1 MRTVTLL
8 LLLCA
13 IMHSANA
20 QDFVI
25 GGQAKPSAA
34 GEKYDSLSN
43 FFTLFPN
50 QEPEK
55 AKAMIGQEVTYYN
68 THDYSNGYYQI
79 PYPWKDGRL
88 RSGRYTSSQAA
99 KDAYLEELKKKSG
112 TKYKITDYVV
122 YEGKPG
128 YVFTDNNGE
137 SIFYTDVMFVDGE
150 FICEGYKEK
159 FREQYVGKDVY
170 FTTEGMRQ
178 NWNPNNIDEVDHCF
192 IGLQSRELRPTF
204 PDMSRWTIKG
214 LGVDTTYWGDHTVQ
228 NDMYNNFC
236 RLVFVVHND
245 DMGDYECYVS
255 KSDMLGRGKGVL
267 KPTPRFIIAN
277 TLLAK
282 PTAWGMDISTTSW
295 EGTIPPDVLA
305 AAKNGEPNAIY
316 AIINYFNDYGRFSKI
331 NNLSFDEYLILLNKA
346 VDGGYIHH
354 STPQWLYKVAIY
366 YMPYVISL
374 DNEGKNNYK
383 EGIPFLMKAARLGN
397 GDAIK
402 SLIEAVDQGKTNDN
416 EVFKIIEEGAEK
428 ENAAKLFLGRQLL
441 MGKKLSSPNKIVS
454 MLQELGNTTYSGNDE
469 AILILY
475 ECYEKGIVVEK
486 DGNKAF
492 ELLTKSADKNN
503 QTACFLLGEKY
514 YYGDGVDKDLDK
526 SANYLQKAIR
536 MERRSINN
544 IGYKYHYMLGKI
556 LASKSDRD
564 CISHFEDA
572 LSCND
577 PQRYEAAIDLGNLY
591 YEGKVVDKNEG
602 EAAEYYWLAYK
613 DGKLEEGKRLFEK
626 YQLKDKLII
635 YLNEQKSEGNR
646 SDDYVDEIIQ
656 SLNK

>member
-1 MRTVTLL
+1 MRTITL

-88 RSGRYTSSQAA
+88 RSGRYTSSQTA
-99 KDAYLEELKKKSG
+99 KDAYLAELKKKSG

-150 FICEGYKEK
+150 FVCEGYKEK
-159 FREQYVGKDVY
+159 FRKQFVGKDVY

-178 NWNPNNIDEVDHCF
+178 NWNPKNIDEVRHCF
-192 IGLQSRELRPTF
+192 IGLQSRELKPTF
-204 PDMSRWTIKG
+204 PNMSKWTVKG
-214 LGVDTTYWGDHTVQ
+214 LGVDTTYWGDHTIQ

-245 DMGDYECYVS
+245 EMGDYECYVS
-255 KSDMLGRGKGVL
+255 MSDMLERGKPVG
-267 KPTPRFIIAN
+267 KPSPRFIIAN
-277 TLLAK
+277 TQSAK
-282 PTAWGMDISTTSW
+282 PTAWGKDISTQSW
-295 EGTIPPDVLA
+295 EGTIPSEVLA
-305 AAKNGEPNAIY
+305 TAKNGEPNALY
-316 AIINYFNDYGRFSKI
+316 AIINYYNDYGRFNII
-331 NNLSFDEYLILLNKA
+331 NNLSYDDYVALLNKA

-354 STPQWLYKVAIY
+354 RTPQWLYKVATH
-366 YMPYVISL
+366 YMPRVISQ
-374 DNEGKNNYK
+374 DKEGKNDYK
-383 EGIPFLMKAARLGN
+383 KGIPVLMKAARLGDS
-397 GDAIK
+397 DAIN
-402 SLIEAVDQGKTNDN
+402 SLIEAIDQGKTNDN
-416 EVFKIIEEGAEK
+416 EAFKIIEEGAEK

-441 MGKKLSSPNKIVS
+441 MGKKLSSPDKIVS

-469 AILILY
+469 AFLILS
-475 ECYEKGIVVEK
+475 ECYEKGIGVEK

-514 YYGDGVDKDLDK
+514 YYGNGVVKDLDK
-526 SANYLQKAIR
+526 SANYLQKGIR
-536 MERRSINN
+536 MERRSIRN
-544 IGYKYHYMLGKI
+544 IGFKYHYMLGKI
-556 LASKSDRD
+556 LASKADRD
-564 CISHFEDA
+564 CISHFENA
-572 LSCND
+572 FSCND
-577 PQRYEAAIDLGNLY
+577 PKRYEAAIDLGNLY
-591 YEGKVVDKNEG
+591 YEGKLVDKNEG

-613 DGKLEEGKRLFEK
+613 DGKMEEGKRLFEQ
-626 YQLKDKLII
+626 YQLKDKLIN
-635 YLNEQKSEGNR
+635 YLNEQKSEGNLT
-646 SDDYVDEIIQ
+646 DDYVDEIIQ

>member
-1 MRTVTLL
+1 MRTITLL
-8 LLLCA
+8 LLCV

-25 GGQAKPSAA
+25 GGQAKPSAT

-43 FFTLFPN
+43 FFTLSPT
-50 QEPEK
+50 QEPGK

-99 KDAYLEELKKKSG
+99 KDAYLAELKKKSG

-128 YVFTDNNGE
+128 YVLTDNSGE
-137 SIFYTDVMFVDGE
+137 SIFYSDVLFVDGE
-150 FICEGYKEK
+150 FVCEGYKEK
-159 FREQYVGKDVY
+159 FRKQYVGKDVY
-170 FTTEGMRQ
+170 FITEGMRQ
-178 NWNPNNIDEVDHCF
+178 NWNPKNINEVRRCF
-192 IGLQSRELRPTF
+192 VGLQSRELKPTF
-204 PDMSRWTIKG
+204 PNMSKWTIKG

-245 DMGDYECYVS
+245 DFGDYECYVS
-255 KSDMLGRGKGVL
+255 ESDMLGRGEGVL
-267 KPTPRFIIAN
+267 KPIPRFIIAN
-277 TLLAK
+277 TLSAK
-282 PTAWGMDISTTSW
+282 PTAWGKDISTRSW
-295 EGTIPPDVLA
+295 EGTIPSDVLA
-305 AAKNGEPNAIY
+305 TAKNGEPNSLY

-331 NNLSFDEYLILLNKA
+331 NNLSCDDYVVLLKKA
-346 VDGGYIHH
+346 VDDGYIHH
-354 STPQWLYKVAIY
+354 RTPQWLYNVARH
-366 YMPYVISL
+366 YMPYVISK
-374 DNEGKNNYK
+374 DIEGKNDYK
-383 EGIPFLMKAARLGN
+383 KGIPVLMKAARLGN
-397 GDAIK
+397 SDAINF
-402 SLIEAVDQGKTNDN
+402 LIEAYNEGKANDN
-416 EVFKIIEEGAEK
+416 EAFKIIEEGAEK
-428 ENAAKLFLGRQLL
+428 ENTAKLFLGKQLL
-441 MGKKLSSPNKIVS
+441 MGKKVSNPNKIVS
-454 MLQELGNTTYSGNDE
+454 MLQELGNTTYSGNNE
-469 AILILY
+469 AILILS
-475 ECYEKGIVVEK
+475 ECYEKGIGVEK
-486 DGNKAF
+486 DANKAF

-503 QTACFLLGEKY
+503 QKACFLLGEKY
-514 YYGDGVDKDLDK
+514 YYGNGVAKDLEK
-526 SANYLQKAIR
+526 SANYLQKGIR

-564 CISHFEDA
+564 CISYFEDA

-577 PQRYEAAIDLGNLY
+577 PKRYKAAIDLGNLY

-626 YQLKDKLII
+626 YQLKDKLIN
-635 YLNEQKSEGNR
+635 YLNEQKLEGNR
-646 SDDYVDEIIQ
+646 TNDYVDEIIQ

>member
-1 MRTVTLL
+1 MRTVLFL
-8 LLLCA
+8 ISCA
-13 IMHSANA
+13 FTICSYA

-25 GGQAKPSAA
+25 GGQAKPSTN

-99 KDAYLEELKKKSG
+99 KAAYLADLKKKSG
-112 TKYKITDYVV
+112 TKFKITDYLV

-128 YVFTDNNGE
+128 YVFTDNKGE

-150 FICEGYKEK
+150 FVCEGYKEK
-159 FREQYVGKDVY
+159 FRKEYVGKNVY

-178 NWNPNNIDEVDHCF
+178 NWSPDNIDEVSHCF
-192 IGLQSRELRPTF
+192 IGLQSRELKSTF
-204 PDMSRWTIKG
+204 PNMSKWVVKG
-214 LGVDTTYWGDHTVQ
+214 LGVDTTYWGNHTVQ

-245 DMGDYECYVS
+245 EMGDYECYVS

-267 KPTPRFIIAN
+267 KPSPRFIVAN
-277 TLLAK
+277 TLSAI
-282 PTAWGMDISTTSW
+282 PTAWGKDISTRSW

-305 AAKNGEPNAIY
+305 KAKKGEPNAMY
-316 AIINYFNDYGRFSKI
+316 AIINYFNDYGRFSKV
-331 NNLSFDEYLILLNKA
+331 NNLSYDDYLTLLNNA

-354 STPQWLYKVAIY
+354 NTPQWLYKVARY

-374 DNEGKNNYK
+374 DNEGKNDYK
-383 EGIPFLMKAARLGN
+383 AGIPVLMKAARLGN
-397 GDAIK
+397 SDAINT
-402 SLIEAVDQGKTNDN
+402 LIEAVDQGKTNDN
-416 EVFKIIEEGAEK
+416 EVFKMIEEVAEK
-428 ENAAKLFLGRQLL
+428 ENTAKLFLGKQLL
-441 MGKKLSSPNKIVS
+441 MGKKLSSPDKTIRL
-454 MLQELGNTTYSGNDE
+454 LQELGNTTYSGNDD
-469 AILILY
+469 AILILS
-475 ECYEKGIVVEK
+475 ECYEKGIGVEK
-486 DGNKAF
+486 DVNKAF
-492 ELLTKSADKNN
+492 ELLTKAGDKNN
-503 QTACFLLGEKY
+503 QTACFLLGDKY
-514 YYGDGVDKDLDK
+514 YSGNGVVKNLDK
-526 SANYLQKAIR
+526 SAYYLQKGIR
-536 MERRSINN
+536 MEKRSISN

-564 CISHFEDA
+564 CILHFENA

-577 PQRYEAAIDLGNLY
+577 PQRFEAAIDLGNLY
-591 YEGKVVDKNEG
+591 YEGKLVDKNEG

-613 DGKLEEGKRLFEK
+613 EGKLEEGKRLFEK
-626 YQLKDKLII
+626 YQLKDKLIN
-635 YLNEQKSEGNR
+635 YLNEQKSEGNIT
-646 SDDYVDEIIQ
+646 DNYVDEIIQ
-656 SLNK
+656 SLNN